1 MGFDRLRRKEEGNIG
16 ALFPALKHLKQLF
29 RGEAHTHET
38 EQDTIQ
44 KAQWVIRKREV
55 PAQARVEKANFPGWR
70 QDLSWT
76 LKGCLGVCRKR
87 AGRRKFQGGD
97 GKSLHRAR
105 GRNVQNAEKGDKA
118 DFLGV
123 KSGG

>member
-1 MGFDRLRRKEEGNIG
+1 MRL
-16 ALFPALKHLKQLF
+16 
-29 RGEAHTHET
+29 THET
-38 EQDTIQ
+38 EQNTVQ
-44 KAQWVIRKREV
+44 KAQGVIRKREV
-55 PAQARVEKANFPGWR
+55 PTQVRVEKANFPWWR

-97 GKSLHRAR
+97 GKSLRRPR
-105 GRNVQNAEKGDKA
+105 GRNVQNAEKGDKT

-123 KSGG
+123 KSGE